1 MVRAILLT
9 HGTLGGALMA
19 SVESVL
25 GPQEDVIVLSNS
37 GLALDQIL
45 ESLRAHVGDESCII
59 FVDFCGGSPFMAC
72 KSISL
77 SPEHLT
83 VVSGVNLP
91 MLLSFFTKR
100 GQLSFAELS
109 ETVQHDG
116 HRGIQLHSE

>member
-9 HGTLGGALMA
+9 HGTLGASLMA

-25 GPQEDVIVLSNS
+25 GPQEEVIVLSNS
-37 GLALDQIL
+37 GKSLEQIMN
-45 ESLRAHVGDESCII
+45 SLKPVADEVPCLV

-72 KSISL
+72 KMLALSPDRISL
-77 SPEHLT
+77 I
-83 VVSGVNLP
+83 SGVNLP

-100 GQLSFAELS
+100 NKLKFSELTQ
-109 ETVQHDG
+109 TVCDDG